1 MLEYDRIDISQG
13 IEVNKTS
20 LSKECY
26 ICHYW
31 FFKDIGFKYESY
43 LSNGCDELIKKAMS
57 FNNAAIVYV
66 KGRAYRIHFWCISKD
81 VAIDII
87 NGSKWFLIKVVF
99 YKKTFVICK
108 K

>member
-13 IEVNKTS
+13 IDVNKTC

-43 LSNGCDELIKKAMS
+43 LSNGCHELIQKAMS
-57 FNNAAIVYV
+57 FNNVAIVYA
-66 KGRAYRIHFWCISKD
+66 KGSAYRIHFWYISKD
-81 VAIDII
+81 DPI
-87 NGSKWFLIKVVF
+87 NIVNGFKLVDKSGVL
-99 YKKTFVICK
+99 
-108 K
+108 

>member
-13 IEVNKTS
+13 IDVNKTS

-43 LSNGCDELIKKAMS
+43 LSNGCHELIQKAMS
-57 FNNAAIVYV
+57 FNNVAIVYA
-66 KGRAYRIHFWCISKD
+66 KGSAYRIHFWYISKD
-81 VAIDII
+81 DPI
-87 NGSKWFLIKVVF
+87 NIVNAFKLVDKSGVL
-99 YKKTFVICK
+99 
-108 K
+108 